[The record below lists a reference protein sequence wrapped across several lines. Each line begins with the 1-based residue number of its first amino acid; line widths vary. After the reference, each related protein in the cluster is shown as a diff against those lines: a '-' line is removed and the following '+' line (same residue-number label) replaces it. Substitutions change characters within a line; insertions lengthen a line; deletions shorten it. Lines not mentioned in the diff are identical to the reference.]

1 MQSSSSEID
10 PGALVGRAVELVST
24 WGLQVVGAIAV
35 LVVGWIVARGV
46 RRSARRALERS
57 RVDAMLVPFLTS
69 AVYWGVLV
77 FVGVAVLN
85 LFGIQTT
92 SFVAVLGAAGF
103 AVGLAFQGTLSNF
116 SAGVMLLVFRPFDV
130 GDFVEA
136 AGASGEVVEIGLFST
151 KLHTTDNVRVILPN
165 SSVFGNLIR
174 NYTANDTRRV
184 DLTVGIDYGDD
195 IGAALQ
201 TVERVLEAEQRVLDE
216 PAPVTGVAELGDSA
230 VGLMVRPWCRTEDY
244 WSLRRD
250 LTRTLKEELEADGFS
265 LPFPQRDVHLF
276 REESGTA

>member
-1 MQSSSSEID
+1 MQTPSPQFEPS
-10 PGALVGRAVELVST
+10 ALIGQVVDVVST

-46 RRSARRALERS
+46 RSSVRRALDRS
-57 RVDAMLVPFLTS
+57 RVDETLVPFLTS
-69 AVYWGVLV
+69 ATYWAVLV

-85 LFGIQTT
+85 LFGIETT

-116 SAGVMLLVFRPFDV
+116 SAGVMLLLFRPFHV

-174 NYTANDTRRV
+174 NFTANDERRV

-195 IGAALQ
+195 IGGAMETIGRVLDAE
-201 TVERVLEAEQRVLDE
+201 ERVLEE
-216 PAPVTGVAELGDSA
+216 PAPVIGVAELGDSA
-230 VGLMVRPWCRTEDY
+230 VSLMVRPWCRTEDY

-250 LTRTLKEELEADGFS
+250 LTRALKEALEADGYS

-276 REESGTA
+276 SEETATG